1 MPIDLKAVTI
11 SKSLEFPK
19 WLISLYK
26 KKQHKNQKETRIYF
40 HSIHALESCSF
51 TLHVCH
57 ILRPMVI

>member
-26 KKQHKNQKETRIYF
+26 KKQHKNHKETRFIF
-40 HSIHALESCSF
+40 AVFML
-51 TLHVCH
+51 
-57 ILRPMVI
+57 